1 MKRLFDIFFSI
12 LGLILLF
19 PFLLLI
25 IALIKL
31 DSKGTIFYLQKR
43 VGKKGKIFKIFK
55 FRTMVQDADKKG
67 LLSLGKKD
75 TRITKI
81 GHFLRKYKLDELPQ
95 LINVFLGDMSFV
107 GPRPEVEKYVKL
119 YSEEQK
125 EILAIKPGITDYA
138 SLQFIDEEQILGK
151 SKNPEKVY
159 IEEIM
164 PKKIALN
171 KKYLKQV
178 SIIIDVKII
187 FRTFFKIL
195 R

>member
-1 MKRLFDIFFSI
+1 MKRFFDLSVSF
-12 LGLILLF
+12 LGLLFLF
-19 PFLLLI
+19 PFFFI
-25 IALIKL
+25 IAILIKL
-31 DSKGTIFYLQKR
+31 DSKGKIFYLQER
-43 VGKKGKIFKIFK
+43 VGKNGRIFKIFK
-55 FRTMVQDADKKG
+55 FRTMVANADKKG

-107 GPRPEVEKYVKL
+107 GPRPEVEKFVKL
-119 YSEEQK
+119 YSEEEK

-138 SLQFIDEEQILGK
+138 SLKFIDEEQILGK
-151 SKNPEKVY
+151 SQNPERVY

-171 KKYLKQV
+171 KKYLREISV
-178 SIIIDVKII
+178 ITDVKII
-187 FRTFFKIL
+187 LRTVFKIL